1 MVNKKNNFVLAVFFI
16 LIFSG
21 IVSAVADVKVDWN
34 GNIFNWCDGTSGGT
48 THNVEYCAYER
59 SNKNRLACDE
69 SGDFKQSNCQGDGI
83 GCANYGSGDWG
94 AIVYSGKWYETK
106 CKDSHGV
113 GKHFGN
119 WYGGNVDNNDYTTIN
134 LGDKVASFSCVDND
148 ADGQV
153 PSYAG
158 FQCKQVYT
166 KDCNDEDAEVK
177 VGGVGSCDC
186 NAAGK
191 KNWYFL
197 DADKDGWGLNSGGR
211 GGITACS
218 APTGYVSNSEDC
230 DDGDGNNFPGNPE
243 IADGKDNDCDGDI
256 DEGFSCS
263 PPGITKSCGTDIGE
277 CNKGVQTCTSGNWGT
292 CTGKSYVVPAT
303 EICNDNKDNDC
314 DARTDCAD
322 TNCVGAT
329 GSSGQLCQPLGETL
343 CSDGK
348 DNDNDGLKDYAEDRS
363 FCVGTYWADD
373 SLGKDLITSI
383 SAESGD
389 TIYLVL
395 AEPALTGS
403 EVFEIYEEDASGGD
417 DLILTSTT
425 ALNVHAAQYQKNAI
439 LAWTITQADIDKAT
453 DSGESY
459 PLKFYFKTKNKA
471 SECRE
476 GYGISTG
483 GLEVTA
489 FQGESEGLQGLVE
502 SQDWE
507 FQNLRNVVIQ
517 NCNEATTKNSCNS
530 IFPACHWM
538 SYQSPILQIDWTV
551 PQVSGGVCGDGLLD
565 SGEECDDKNTISGD
579 GCSSSCKIE
588 KPIGCSRYVL
598 CSDAKTKVECDEAHE
613 CGLGPTNID
622 CTAPDIEECGC
633 SWDTAKNL
641 CDSYFKR
648 ITINNVGICALE
660 ETEITSCEK
669 NDYYEYSTTAT
680 WTGTGTAEAAGCTG
694 GVFGPIMCSAKTK
707 LSLES
712 KYGILLTLL
721 TIIGIYSFWFF
732 RSKKKMLSKF

>member
-256 DEGFSCS
+256 DEGF
-263 PPGITKSCGTDIGE
+263 
-277 CNKGVQTCTSGNWGT
+277 
-292 CTGKSYVVPAT
+292 
-303 EICNDNKDNDC
+303 
-314 DARTDCAD
+314 
-322 TNCVGAT
+322 
-329 GSSGQLCQPLGETL
+329 
-343 CSDGK
+343 
-348 DNDNDGLKDYAEDRS
+348 
-363 FCVGTYWADD
+363 
-373 SLGKDLITSI
+373 
-383 SAESGD
+383 
-389 TIYLVL
+389 
-395 AEPALTGS
+395 
-403 EVFEIYEEDASGGD
+403 
-417 DLILTSTT
+417 
-425 ALNVHAAQYQKNAI
+425 
-439 LAWTITQADIDKAT
+439 
-453 DSGESY
+453 
-459 PLKFYFKTKNKA
+459 
-471 SECRE
+471 
-476 GYGISTG
+476 
-483 GLEVTA
+483 
-489 FQGESEGLQGLVE
+489 
-502 SQDWE
+502 
-507 FQNLRNVVIQ
+507 
-517 NCNEATTKNSCNS
+517 
-530 IFPACHWM
+530 
-538 SYQSPILQIDWTV
+538 
-551 PQVSGGVCGDGLLD
+551 
-565 SGEECDDKNTISGD
+565 
-579 GCSSSCKIE
+579 
-588 KPIGCSRYVL
+588 
-598 CSDAKTKVECDEAHE
+598 
-613 CGLGPTNID
+613 
-622 CTAPDIEECGC
+622 
-633 SWDTAKNL
+633 
-641 CDSYFKR
+641 
-648 ITINNVGICALE
+648 
-660 ETEITSCEK
+660 
-669 NDYYEYSTTAT
+669 
-680 WTGTGTAEAAGCTG
+680 
-694 GVFGPIMCSAKTK
+694 
-707 LSLES
+707 
-712 KYGILLTLL
+712 
-721 TIIGIYSFWFF
+721 
-732 RSKKKMLSKF
+732 

>member
-21 IVSAVADVKVDWN
+21 IVSAVADVKVNWFGTSPLDWSSYGTYASDDN
-34 GNIFNWCDGTSGGT
+34 PERGFTTDGTL
-48 THNVEYCAYER
+48 NFIV
-59 SNKNRLACDE
+59 CDE
-69 SGDFKQSNCQGDGI
+69 GSSYANNEGKFGRYVDLNPNSGSTF
-83 GCANYGSGDWG
+83 YGHWVAG
-94 AIVYSGKWYETK
+94 K
-106 CKDSHGV
+106 CKGASHGA
-113 GKHFGN
+113 GRHLEHATHTPLSS
-119 WYGGNVDNNDYTTIN
+119 D
-134 LGDKVASFSCVDND
+134 LGLMGYATVSCVDND
-148 ADGQV
+148 NDGQV
-153 PSYAG
+153 PSSSHTV
-158 FQCKQVYT
+158 CKQVYT
-166 KDCNDEDAEVK
+166 TDCNDNDAEIK

-191 KNWYFL
+191 KTYYFI
-197 DADKDGWGLNSGGR
+197 DADKDGWGLNGGGR
-211 GGITACS
+211 GGVEACS
-218 APTGYVSNSEDC
+218 APAGYVSNSEDC
-230 DDGDGNNFPGNPE
+230 DDGDDKNFPGNTE
-243 IADGKDNDCDGDI
+243 VYDGKDNDCDNLI
-256 DEGFSCS
+256 DEGLQCS
-263 PPGITKSCGTDIGE
+263 PGTTKSCGTIVGECDIGT
-277 CNKGVQTCTSGNWGT
+277 QTCSQSSIWGT
-292 CTGKSYVVPAT
+292 CAGNYVGPVT

-348 DNDNDGLKDYAEDRS
+348 DNDNDGLKDYAEDSS

-373 SLGKDLITSI
+373 SLGKDLITSV

-439 LAWTITQADIDKAT
+439 LAWTITQADIDKAI

-459 PLKFYFKTKNKA
+459 PLKFYFKTKGKT
-471 SECRE
+471 SVCRE

-507 FQNLRNVVIQ
+507 FQNLRNVAS
-517 NCNEATTKNSCNS
+517 CNQATTKNSCNS

-538 SYQSPILQIDWTV
+538 SYQSPVLQIDWVTI
-551 PQVSGGVCGDGLLD
+551 QVSGGVCGDGLID

-579 GCSSSCKIE
+579 GCSSNCKIE
-588 KPIGCSRYVL
+588 KPIGCSKYVL
-598 CSDAKTKVECDEAHE
+598 CSDAKTKLECEEANS
-613 CGLGPTNID
+613 CGLGPTNVD
-622 CTAPDIEECGC
+622 CTAPDIECGC
-633 SWDTAKNL
+633 SWDATKNL
-641 CDSYFKR
+641 CNSYY
-648 ITINNVGICALE
+648 ILSNPTTPGTCALQE
-660 ETEITSCEK
+660 NEITSCESS
-669 NDYYEYSTTAT
+669 DYYEYSTTAT

-707 LSLES
+707 LLLES
-712 KYGILLTLL
+712 KYGILLTIL